1 MINTPYQTN
10 PPRKSIF
17 DIPNTSFQNVDYT
30 TNIPKPLYT
39 NPE

>member
-10 PPRKSIF
+10 PPRKSTF